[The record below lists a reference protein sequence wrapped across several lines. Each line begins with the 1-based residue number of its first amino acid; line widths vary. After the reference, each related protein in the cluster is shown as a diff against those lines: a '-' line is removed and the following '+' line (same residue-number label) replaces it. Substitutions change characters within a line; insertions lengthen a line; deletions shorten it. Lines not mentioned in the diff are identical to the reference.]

1 MFGWLLFGTTTEFFY
16 KPPVLPKE
24 ILKPYHK
31 KRKNKNGKRG
41 HKKSVTQT
49 TTKR

>member
-1 MFGWLLFGTTTEFFY
+1 MFGWLLFGIMTDFFN

-31 KRKNKNGKRG
+31 K
-41 HKKSVTQT
+41 KKQ
-49 TTKR
+49 KEQQ